1 MESICNDC
9 LLKDYCYWN
18 GKVNFIDCE
27 MKRTNNI
34 DTCVACG
41 APVPEGT
48 QVCGKCGG
56 CNEQAK
62 NNESFLWTF
71 SRLSSIQN

>member
-1 MESICNDC
+1 MICNDC

-18 GKVNFIDCE
+18 SKVNFIGCE
-27 MKRTNNI
+27 MKRIDNV

-48 QVCGKCGG
+48 QICGEVWED
-56 CNEQAK
+56 NE
-62 NNESFLWTF
+62 
-71 SRLSSIQN
+71 

>member
-18 GKVNFIDCE
+18 GKVNFIGCE
-27 MKRTNNI
+27 MKRTSNT

-56 CNEQAK
+56 RKKKKK

>member
-9 LLKDYCYWN
+9 LLKDYCYWSS
-18 GKVNFIDCE
+18 KANFISCE
-27 MKRTNNI
+27 MKRTTSNT

-56 CNEQAK
+56 RNE
-62 NNESFLWTF
+62 
-71 SRLSSIQN
+71 

>member
-1 MESICNDC
+1 MICNDC

-18 GKVNFIDCE
+18 GKVNFIGCE
-27 MKRTNNI
+27 MKRTSNT

-56 CNEQAK
+56 RKEKTK

>member
-18 GKVNFIDCE
+18 KKVNFVGCE
-27 MKRTNNI
+27 MKRTSNT

-41 APVPEGT
+41 VPVPEGT
-48 QVCGKCGG
+48 QSCGKCGG
-56 CNEQAK
+56 RNE
-62 NNESFLWTF
+62 
-71 SRLSSIQN
+71 

>member
-1 MESICNDC
+1 MICDDC
-9 LLKDYCYWN
+9 LLKDSCYWSS
-18 GKVNFIDCE
+18 KVNFIGCE
-27 MKRTNNI
+27 MKRTSNI

-56 CNEQAK
+56 RNE
-62 NNESFLWTF
+62 
-71 SRLSSIQN
+71 